1 MKTPLKIDFVSDV
14 ACPWCA
20 IGLHSLQLALAR
32 LGDEV
37 DATIHL
43 RPFELNPDMGGEGEP
58 ISSYMARKYGRSEA
72 EIEQSHAMI
81 RERGAQVGFTFGP
94 RTHVYNTFDAHR
106 LLWWAGIEGRQLPL
120 KQALLRSYF
129 TAGKDVCKYDVL
141 VDAAT
146 EAGLD
151 AARAREVL
159 ENDWY
164 ASDVREMEQRYR
176 DMGITSVPSIIFD
189 DTYLISG
196 GQPVEVFEGA
206 IREMLAKKK

>member
-20 IGLHSLQLALAR
+20 IGLQSLQQALAR

-58 ISSYMARKYGRSEA
+58 IASYMKRKYGRSEA
-72 EIEQSHAMI
+72 EIAQTHEMI
-81 RERGAQVGFTFGP
+81 RQRGAEVGFTFGP

-106 LLWWAGIEGRQLPL
+106 LLWWADLEGKQLPL
-120 KQALLRSYF
+120 KLALLRAYF

-164 ASDVREMEQRYR
+164 AKDVREMEKRYR

-196 GQPVEVFEGA
+196 GQPVDVFEGA
-206 IREMLAKKK
+206 IREILAKK